1 MPLTMTN
8 NEESFTK
15 QNEINKEDYVHYVS
29 VNDGSI
35 GFFNSR
41 ALHTTFTQTDGF
53 HFLWRPLGSRWAP
66 GGVVQVI
73 DLFHA
78 ITLCYVGRVQVRIP
92 ISGEEPRTAGE
103 HGRHF

>member
-35 GFFNSR
+35 GFFTCPT
-41 ALHTTFTQTDGF
+41 H
-53 HFLWRPLGSRWAP
+53 
-66 GGVVQVI
+66 
-73 DLFHA
+73 
-78 ITLCYVGRVQVRIP
+78 YVHP
-92 ISGEEPRTAGE
+92 D
-103 HGRHF
+103 